1 MSNTVELTN
10 LNSLINEIKI
20 LTGSINIL
28 DKAVESKDSGY
39 PSCVESLA
47 LLVTIMIL
55 ISILGAPIGFL
66 ILKIPTRK
74 QSTTMFK
81 KLMSFMFTLI
91 GFMLGTTILLTGPA
105 FGGVLIALFS
115 IGAAIFVFI
124 KIWLDKS
131 SWEH

>member
-1 MSNTVELTN
+1 M
-10 LNSLINEIKI
+10 
-20 LTGSINIL
+20 
-28 DKAVESKDSGY
+28 
-39 PSCVESLA
+39 
-47 LLVTIMIL
+47 LVTIMIL

-66 ILKIPTRK
+66 VLKIPTSK

>member
-1 MSNTVELTN
+1 M
-10 LNSLINEIKI
+10 
-20 LTGSINIL
+20 
-28 DKAVESKDSGY
+28 
-39 PSCVESLA
+39 ESLA

-124 KIWLDKS
+124 KIWFNKS
-131 SWEH
+131 YWEH

>member
-1 MSNTVELTN
+1 M
-10 LNSLINEIKI
+10 
-20 LTGSINIL
+20 
-28 DKAVESKDSGY
+28 
-39 PSCVESLA
+39 ESLA

-74 QSTTMFK
+74 QSTTTFK

-124 KIWLDKS
+124 KIWFDKS
-131 SWEH
+131 YWEH